1 MRVSMMV
8 ATTLLILGG
17 AAQAQTVAAAFP
29 DAAASDPVA
38 LGWMQGSPP
47 PPDKLITAADG
58 IFSFPRT
65 RWSFSNRRQFG
76 PTVAVARGSAPIDPL
91 PRAERDDIDA
101 VTFAPIGGGAPMTWK
116 DSLGVNYTDAIVVLH
131 RGRIVYE
138 RYFGVTR
145 PETQH
150 IAFSVT
156 KSLVGTIAAALVA
169 DGTLDAAAPVSR
181 YVPELAESGFGD
193 ATVRQ
198 VMDMTTGL
206 AYDETYSPTNTDLI
220 INGYAGGLAPRPAD
234 YKGPN
239 GFYAH
244 LRTIAKAGEHGA
256 QFKYRTVN
264 TDALGWIVARVTG
277 KPVPALLE
285 EYYWSKLGMEQ
296 DGYFHVDP
304 VGTAFAGGGLSL
316 ALRDLARFGEM
327 MRSGGTYRGKQI
339 IPAAAVADIMKGASP
354 ADFAKAAYRTLP
366 GWSYRSQWWV
376 SHNEHGAYSARG
388 IHGQAVYI
396 DPKAEMVVARFASH
410 PLSAN
415 ANFDATSL
423 PAYHALAKHLMA
435 TPR

>member
-1 MRVSMMV
+1 MRGSLGFIAAALMA
-8 ATTLLILGG
+8 ATAVT
-17 AAQAQTVAAAFP
+17 AQTP
-29 DAAASDPVA
+29 PRLDAAASDPVA

-47 PPDKLITAADG
+47 PPDKLITADDG
-58 IFSFPRT
+58 IFSFPKT
-65 RWSFSNRRQFG
+65 RWSFANRRQFG

-91 PRAERDDIDA
+91 PRAERDDLDD
-101 VTFAPIGGGAPMTWK
+101 VSFTPIGSSAPMTWQE
-116 DSLGVNYTDAIVVLH
+116 SLGANYTDAIVVLH

-156 KSLVGTIAAALVA
+156 KSFVGTIAAALVA
-169 DGTLDAAAPVSR
+169 EGKLDAAAPVAR
-181 YVPELAESGFGD
+181 YVPELATSGFGD

-206 AYDETYSPTNTDLI
+206 AYDETYSPTNTDLV

-234 YKGPN
+234 YTGPN
-239 GFYAH
+239 GFYAY
-244 LRTIAKAGEHGA
+244 LTTVAKAGAHGT

-264 TDALGWIVARVTG
+264 TDALAWILARATG
-277 KPVPALLE
+277 KPIQALFE
-285 EYYWSKLGMEQ
+285 DYYWSKLGMEQ
-296 DGYFHVDP
+296 DAYLHVDP

-327 MRSGGTYRGKQI
+327 MRGGGTYRGQQI
-339 IPAAAVADIMKGASP
+339 IPAAAVADIVKGASP
-354 ADFAKAAYRTLP
+354 ADFARADYQLLP

-376 SHNEHGAYSARG
+376 SHNAHGAYAARG
-388 IHGQAVYI
+388 IHGQTVYI

-410 PLSAN
+410 PQSAN
-415 ANFDATSL
+415 AHLDPTSL
-423 PAYHALAKHLMA
+423 PAYHALAKHLIA
-435 TPR
+435 HPR

>member
-1 MRVSMMV
+1 MRGSLGLIAALLMG
-8 ATTLLILGG
+8 AT
-17 AAQAQTVAAAFP
+17 AVKAQSPTFP

-38 LGWMQGSPP
+38 LGWMVGSPP
-47 PPDKLITAADG
+47 PADKLITANDG
-58 IFSFPRT
+58 IFSFPKT

-76 PTVAVARGSAPIDPL
+76 PTVAVARGTAPIHPL
-91 PRAERDDIDA
+91 PRAERSDIDA
-101 VTFAPIGGGAPMTWK
+101 VSFTPIGGGAAMSWK

-131 RGRIVYE
+131 KGRIVYE

-150 IAFSVT
+150 IAFSAT
-156 KSLVGTIAAALVA
+156 KSFVGTIAAALVA
-169 DGTLDAAAPVSR
+169 EGKLDASAPVAR
-181 YVPELAESGFGD
+181 YVPELARSGFGD

-220 INGYAGGLAPRPAD
+220 VNAYAGGLAPRPAD
-234 YKGPN
+234 YKGPD

-244 LRTIAKAGEHGA
+244 LVTIAKAGEHGA

-264 TDALGWIVARVTG
+264 TDALAWIVARVAG
-277 KPVPALLE
+277 KSIQALFE
-285 EYYWSKLGMEQ
+285 DYYWSKLGMEQ
-296 DGYFHVDP
+296 DAYLHVDP

-316 ALRDLARFGEM
+316 SLRDLARFGEM
-327 MRSGGTYRGKQI
+327 MRNGGSYRGQRI

-354 ADFAKAAYRTLP
+354 ADFAKADYKLLP

-388 IHGQAVYI
+388 IHGQALYI
-396 DPKAEMVVARFASH
+396 DPKAEMVIARFASH

-415 ANFDATSL
+415 ANLDVTSL
-423 PAYHALAKHLMA
+423 PAYHALARHLMA
-435 TPR
+435 TPRQP

>member
-1 MRVSMMV
+1 MRGSLGLFAALLV
-8 ATTLLILGG
+8 AATPVT
-17 AAQAQTVAAAFP
+17 AQTRSYA

-47 PPDKLITAADG
+47 PPDKLITADDG
-58 IFSFPRT
+58 IFSFPKT

-76 PTVAVARGSAPIDPL
+76 PTIAVARGSAPIAPL
-91 PRAERDDIDA
+91 PRAERDDLDA
-101 VTFAPIGGGAPMTWK
+101 VSFIPIGGRAPMTWQ
-116 DSLGVNYTDAIVVLH
+116 DSLGSNYTDAIVVLH
-131 RGRIVYE
+131 KGRIVYE

-156 KSLVGTIAAALVA
+156 KSFVGTIAAALVA
-169 DGTLDAAAPVSR
+169 EGKLDAAAPVSR
-181 YVPELAESGFGD
+181 YVPELAKSGFGD

-206 AYDETYSPTNTDLI
+206 AYDETYSPTNTDLV

-239 GFYAH
+239 GFYAY
-244 LRTIAKAGEHGA
+244 LTTVAKAGAHGA

-264 TDALGWIVARVTG
+264 TDALAWILARATG
-277 KPVPALLE
+277 KPIQALFE
-285 EYYWSKLGMEQ
+285 DYCWSKLGMEQ
-296 DGYFHVDP
+296 DAYLHVDP

-327 MRSGGTYRGKQI
+327 MRNGGRYRGEQI

-354 ADFAKAAYRTLP
+354 ADFAKAEYKLLP

-376 SHNEHGAYSARG
+376 SHNEHGAYAARG
-388 IHGQAVYI
+388 IHGQTVYI

-415 ANFDATSL
+415 AHLDPTSL
-423 PAYHALAKHLMA
+423 PAYHALAKHLIA
-435 TPR
+435 HPR

>member
-1 MRVSMMV
+1 MRGTLGLIAALLLA
-8 ATTLLILGG
+8 ATAVT
-17 AAQAQTVAAAFP
+17 AQTPPRP

-38 LGWMQGSPP
+38 LGWMVGSPP
-47 PPDKLITAADG
+47 PADKLITADDG
-58 IFSFPRT
+58 IFAFPKT

-76 PTVAVARGSAPIDPL
+76 PTVAVARGSAPIEPL

-101 VTFAPIGGGAPMTWK
+101 LTFIPIGGSAPMSWK
-116 DSLGVNYTDAIVVLH
+116 ESLAANYTDAIVVLH
-131 RGRIVYE
+131 KGRIVYE

-156 KSLVGTIAAALVA
+156 KSFVGTIAAALVA
-169 DGTLDAAAPVSR
+169 EGRLDAAAPVSR
-181 YVPELAESGFGD
+181 YVPELAKSGFGD

-206 AYDETYSPTNTDLI
+206 AYDETYSPTNTDLV

-234 YKGPN
+234 YRGPN
-239 GFYAH
+239 GFYAY
-244 LRTIAKAGEHGA
+244 LTTVAKAGEHGA

-264 TDALGWIVARVTG
+264 TDALAWILARATG
-277 KPVPALLE
+277 KPIQALFE
-285 EYYWSKLGMEQ
+285 DYYWSTLGMEQ
-296 DGYFHVDP
+296 DGYLHVDP

-327 MRSGGTYRGKQI
+327 MRGGGSYRGKRI

-354 ADFAKAAYRTLP
+354 ADFAKADYKLLP

-376 SHNEHGAYSARG
+376 SHNAHGAYAARG

-396 DPKAEMVVARFASH
+396 DPKAEMVIARFASH

-415 ANFDATSL
+415 AHLDPTSL
-423 PAYHALAKHLMA
+423 PAFDALARHLIA